1 MSSASQI
8 KKNVF
13 SKYSFSFTF
22 PSIFLFQ
29 TLSAKFILGG
39 GEREKWEKLKSWSQ
53 ELRKPEVNPERFS
66 RPSLG
71 PLRKAD

>member
-1 MSSASQI
+1 MPHSFL
-8 KKNVF
+8 KNVF

-29 TLSAKFILGG
+29 TLSAKFILGEG
-39 GEREKWEKLKSWSQ
+39 KREKWEKAEEMVSGAEKA
-53 ELRKPEVNPERFS
+53 REVNPERFS